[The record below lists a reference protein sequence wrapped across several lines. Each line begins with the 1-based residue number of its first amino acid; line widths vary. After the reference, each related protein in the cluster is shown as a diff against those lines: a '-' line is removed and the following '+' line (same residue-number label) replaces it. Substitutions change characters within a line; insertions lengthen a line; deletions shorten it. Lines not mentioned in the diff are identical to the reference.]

1 MDEILEYENLVYS
14 VAMKF
19 RTLAEVEDLKQVGY
33 IGLAKAY
40 KNYKEGGPCK
50 FSTYAYTYILGEILS
65 FIRGNKV
72 LKINKEMQSLYQK
85 IIQAK
90 DILGQK
96 LMREVTNVEVSCF
109 LGVDENLVNEAILAN
124 QFVKSLDYTLNEE
137 DDNKKVEL
145 YDTVSFE
152 ENGYSAEILDLK
164 MAIQHLPREEQQL
177 IYERYYN
184 DLTQKEVSEK
194 LNTSQVQVSRKE
206 AKILK
211 KLESK
216 LAA

>member
-1 MDEILEYENLVYS
+1 
-14 VAMKF
+14 
-19 RTLAEVEDLKQVGY
+19 
-33 IGLAKAY
+33 
-40 KNYKEGGPCK
+40 
-50 FSTYAYTYILGEILS
+50 
-65 FIRGNKV
+65 
-72 LKINKEMQSLYQK
+72 MQSLYQK